1 MTGKPSPQARPGNAN
16 RLTHG
21 ARSEPTLTRRK
32 GYEKMRVLVP
42 LGLVQADL
50 PPATRYRLDQW
61 ARAAA
66 LVWLY
71 DQWIS
76 DHGAIDESGQPP
88 AFAATHHAARN
99 SAARL
104 FRSLE
109 PDLLKAS
116 KTKAGAA
123 SDLDRYLADTY
134 GEGKAKP

>member
-1 MTGKPSPQARPGNAN
+1 MSAPR
-16 RLTHG
+16 THG
-21 ARSEPTLTRRK
+21 ARSYSTLTRRK
-32 GYEKMRVLVP
+32 GYEKMRILMP
-42 LGLVQADL
+42 LGLRQRDL
-50 PPATRYRLDQW
+50 PPAARYRLDQW

-71 DQWIS
+71 DRWLTE
-76 DHGAIDESGQPP
+76 HGALDESGAPP

-116 KTKAGAA
+116 AA
-123 SDLDRYLADTY
+123 KQSETGSLDTYLSKHY
-134 GEGKAKP
+134 GEGKT

>member
-1 MTGKPSPQARPGNAN
+1 MTAKRTQAKPGET
-16 RLTHG
+16 THG

-32 GYEKMRVLVP
+32 GYEKMSVLVP

-71 DQWIS
+71 DRWLTE
-76 DHGAIDESGQPP
+76 HGALDESGQPP

-104 FRSLE
+104 FRALE
-109 PDLLKAS
+109 GDLLKA
-116 KTKAGAA
+116 AA
-123 SDLDRYLADTY
+123 AKEARGGTELERHLAARY
-134 GEGKAKP
+134 GEKGEAKP